1 MSDLPRESD
10 PRSTAEREILD
21 LTATPCGICGPS
33 TCDEQMIC
41 CDSCMKWFHSRCVGV
56 AEDSIP
62 EKWYCQ
68 SKACQQQ
75 AQEYQKQY
83 KEARKQARGKKTPDE
98 FEKSSST
105 LRKSTSSVEQ
115 RMKELEERQ
124 KRQNEE
130 LEAEM
135 RLQQMEKRMQRE
147 FEKKKLEMEI
157 KLRAEEEEE
166 RRALQ
171 EEILQ
176 KKKMQIERMRAN
188 QRSFEQQMADLDKEL
203 NELSVI
209 KTSKV
214 IPALVEVVG
223 GASIESK
230 EKLPRL
236 SGANINKP
244 AEEEDT
250 DDDFED
256 DYDEDSDRIS
266 QRSNPFSE
274 GETSTLLQKKKEE
287 SLRAATMDWGRN
299 DSGRRRPS

>member
-1 MSDLPRESD
+1 MSDLPREYD

-41 CDSCMKWFHSRCVGV
+41 CDGCMKWFHSRCVGV

-98 FEKSSST
+98 SEKSSSI
-105 LRKSTSSVEQ
+105 LRKSPSSVEQ

-135 RLQQMEKRMQRE
+135 RLQQMENGCSAS
-147 FEKKKLEMEI
+147 F
-157 KLRAEEEEE
+157 
-166 RRALQ
+166 RR
-171 EEILQ
+171 
-176 KKKMQIERMRAN
+176 K
-188 QRSFEQQMADLDKEL
+188 S
-203 NELSVI
+203 
-209 KTSKV
+209 
-214 IPALVEVVG
+214 
-223 GASIESK
+223 
-230 EKLPRL
+230 
-236 SGANINKP
+236 
-244 AEEEDT
+244 
-250 DDDFED
+250 
-256 DYDEDSDRIS
+256 
-266 QRSNPFSE
+266 
-274 GETSTLLQKKKEE
+274 
-287 SLRAATMDWGRN
+287 
-299 DSGRRRPS
+299 